1 MVSED
6 FSFPKIT
13 NPLPQFTFSPSLWRV
28 SSLVYPENHN
38 MEDDD
43 ECHVENEDHDKSN
56 HGEKPEAITSLQRKS
71 YSFSCLENDDEDM
84 EKMDMLWEDFNE
96 ELKRVSSLRSGSRKL
111 EESSSSKSAELY
123 YVWGSEFKVSKAG
136 GGIGSCNGAI
146 ICRHQ
151 RRQRYS
157 MLTVMKSL
165 KKIFSLRNLV

>member
-1 MVSED
+1 
-6 FSFPKIT
+6 
-13 NPLPQFTFSPSLWRV
+13 
-28 SSLVYPENHN
+28 

-43 ECHVENEDHDKSN
+43 ECHVENEDH
-56 HGEKPEAITSLQRKS
+56 GEKSEAITSLQRKS

-111 EESSSSKSAELY
+111 ESSSSSKSAELY
-123 YVWGSEFKVSKAG
+123 YVRGSDQFKVSKAAG
-136 GGIGSCNGAI
+136 GGICSGNGAI